1 MKLGRYECKPYP
13 RRKTEDMK
21 KMFRIALPWL
31 VLALVLPV
39 MAVVLFAAKPAEAG

>member
-1 MKLGRYECKPYP
+1 MNKI
-13 RRKTEDMK
+13 
-21 KMFRIALPWL
+21 FRIALPWL